1 MIVSTPHGMN
11 MFYKLWNDSVNGNN
25 SFSNIEVHWSEVTN
39 RDEKW
44 KEETIKNTSET
55 QFRTEFECE
64 FLGSIDTLISA
75 SKLRV
80 LSHNP
85 PIQQNKGLDIYEE
98 VKQDH
103 HYVVTVDVDS
113 W

>member
-1 MIVSTPHGMN
+1 MVITVFLILKYTGVK
-11 MFYKLWNDSVNGNN
+11 YG
-25 SFSNIEVHWSEVTN
+25 

-103 HYVVTVDVDS
+103 HYVVTVDVGSS

>member
-1 MIVSTPHGMN
+1 MVITVFLILKYTGVK
-11 MFYKLWNDSVNGNN
+11 YG
-25 SFSNIEVHWSEVTN
+25 

-80 LSHNP
+80 LSHNE
-85 PIQQNKGLDIYEE
+85 YTT
-98 VKQDH
+98 KQRFG
-103 HYVVTVDVDS
+103 YLRRSKTRS
-113 W
+113 SLCCYS